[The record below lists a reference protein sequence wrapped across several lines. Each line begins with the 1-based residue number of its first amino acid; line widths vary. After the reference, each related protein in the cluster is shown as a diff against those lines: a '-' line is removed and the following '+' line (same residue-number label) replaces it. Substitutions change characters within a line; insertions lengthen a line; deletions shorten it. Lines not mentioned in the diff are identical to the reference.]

1 MSDVENRPSGQYRWR
16 NNNVVWKTGMTR
28 PPCNDGEHDCP
39 NRRVGCRSGC
49 EAWKAWEKLHAEER
63 EALQKKRMSNMDA
76 DDFMVERG
84 KRRRSLTMTRYRERR
99 DR

>member
-49 EAWKAWEKLHAEER
+49 EAWQAWEKLHAEER
-63 EALQKKRMSNMDA
+63 EALQKISWLSAGKGAGALPCRAIGNGGI
-76 DDFMVERG
+76 VEW
-84 KRRRSLTMTRYRERR
+84 Y
-99 DR
+99 